1 MQAPIHI
8 VDASKIDRN
17 EDSEVIDFIFKY
29 ITCAL
34 SDDTKYPEMSNLKKK
49 VQSHHH
55 ATNFRKEKGV
65 TCWFNAPWAPSN
77 KIRIVRS
84 GEKID
89 KTLVKQRRKLIDS
102 CYNK

>member
-17 EDSEVIDFIFKY
+17 DDSEVIDFIFKY

-34 SDDTKYPEMSNLKKK
+34 SDDTTYPEMSNLKKK

-65 TCWFNAPWAPSN
+65 TC
-77 KIRIVRS
+77 
-84 GEKID
+84 
-89 KTLVKQRRKLIDS
+89 
-102 CYNK
+102 